1 MSKARAFS
9 TNKGQR
15 SGQAPASGRPA
26 KASKGGEDVAFSE
39 DFVRLGGKKG
49 GGGGGGGSSDDED
62 EEVFDLKGSDLDSDD
77 DDDDDDDDGKGGK
90 DDDDDEVRDCELERY
105 GRTGQEWRRG
115 KERGMKGN
123 IGHGLVPMRLEIRL
137 AHECYLILTMLDPAL
152 LCAAQL
158 FAPYSAGLARRA
170 RLPAFV
176 LALF

>member
-9 TNKGQR
+9 KNKGQR
-15 SGQAPASGRPA
+15 SGQAPTSGRSA

-39 DFVRLGGKKG
+39 DFVRLGGKK

-90 DDDDDEVRDCELERY
+90 DDDDDDDEVRDCELERY

-152 LCAAQL
+152 LCSALSAL
-158 FAPYSAGLARRA
+158 FCKLSVAPLR
-170 RLPAFV
+170 AFV